1 MKLTLTFELP
11 EERDEALLA
20 VHAADLW
27 STLFDLDNDL
37 RGEIKHG
44 EPNSDR
50 LAALMDIRELLH
62 EREDDKHFV
71 CRHQHSKNQG
81 GNYE

>member
-44 EPNSDR
+44 DHNSDR
-50 LAALMDIRELLH
+50 VAALIDMRELLH
-62 EREDDKHFV
+62 ERMNEHNISLDMV
-71 CRHQHSKNQG
+71 A
-81 GNYE
+81 